1 MKLVWKLLRQHIS
14 IPQFVGFFFANLFGL
29 FIVLLGYQ
37 FYHDI
42 IPVFTS
48 EDSFM
53 KADYLVISKKVGTTT
68 TISGGDNTFSHADIE
83 DFQQQPFVNRLGLF
97 TSANYKSNVAMA
109 FNGMQVLNSEI
120 FFESI
125 PDSFVKIPLSQ
136 WKFNESENVVPII
149 LPRSYITMYN
159 FGFARNHSLPKIS
172 EGIIGMIDVT
182 LSIHGNGRQ
191 RNLKGKVI
199 GFSNRFSSILVPQSF
214 MEWSNKYFAP
224 EAGNAPNRLILDVK
238 NPTDEKVTQY
248 LDRHGY
254 EQEDG
259 NLSAE
264 KTTHF
269 LSLLVTMVVSVG
281 GIISILSFYVLM
293 LSIYLLVQK
302 NAYKLEN
309 LMVIGY
315 SPSQVARPYQ
325 WLTLGLNSLS
335 LIIAFT
341 ALYGVRRYYM
351 DIVYG
356 LFPSIEET
364 TMLPAFLVGLVLLL
378 LITFV
383 NIFIIH
389 RKMLSIWGKSV

>member
-364 TMLPAFLVGLVLLL
+364 TMMPAFLVGLVLLL

-389 RKMLSIWGKSV
+389 RKMLSIWRKSA

>member
-364 TMLPAFLVGLVLLL
+364 TMMPAFLVGLVLLL

>member
-172 EGIIGMIDVT
+172 EGIIGMIDVS

-191 RNLKGKVI
+191 KNLKGKVI

-214 MEWSNKYFAP
+214 MEWSNQYFAP

-269 LSLLVTMVVSVG
+269 LSLLVTMVVCVG

-364 TMLPAFLVGLVLLL
+364 TMMPAFLVGLVLLL

>member
-53 KADYLVISKKVGTTT
+53 KADDLVISKKIGTTT

-83 DFQQQPFVNRLGLF
+83 DLQQQPFVNRLGQF

-109 FNGMQVLNSEI
+109 FNGISVLNSEI

-136 WKFNESENVVPII
+136 WKFDESENIVPII

-172 EGIIGMIDVT
+172 EGIIGMIDVS

-191 RNLKGKVI
+191 KNLKGKVI

-214 MEWSNKYFAP
+214 MEWSNQYFAP

-269 LSLLVTMVVSVG
+269 LSLLVTMVVCVG

-364 TMLPAFLVGLVLLL
+364 TMMPAFLVGLVLLL

>member
-389 RKMLSIWGKSV
+389 RKMLSIWRKSA